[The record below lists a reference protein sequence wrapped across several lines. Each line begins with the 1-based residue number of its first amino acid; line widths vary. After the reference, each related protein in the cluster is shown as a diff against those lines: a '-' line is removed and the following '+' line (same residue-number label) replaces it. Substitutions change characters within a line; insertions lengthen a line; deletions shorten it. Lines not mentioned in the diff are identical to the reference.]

1 VGLIQKARPE
11 LTTKLRHVDIH
22 HFWLRQ
28 THQEGIV
35 NVEWIPTEQMIAD
48 GLTKALSKQEHA
60 KFIKQ
65 LGMVL
70 KRKNAVEIHS
80 EGPE

>member
-1 VGLIQKARPE
+1 
-11 LTTKLRHVDIH
+11 
-22 HFWLRQ
+22 
-28 THQEGIV
+28 
-35 NVEWIPTEQMIAD
+35 MIAD

-70 KRKNAVEIHS
+70 KGKNAVEIHS